1 MLQVKGLV
9 AGYGG
14 NTVLH
19 GVDLE
24 VGEGEIVSL
33 VGPNGAGKSTLFRS
47 IFGMADLKDG
57 DILFQAKSIKGLAPH
72 QVVRRGISYVP
83 QGRNIFPTLTVLEN
97 LEMGSFL
104 REEGLEERLREAFR
118 LFPVLD
124 KRKGQIAGTMSGGE
138 RQMLAIAMA
147 LMPEPRLLLLD
158 EPSLGLAP
166 KYIEKI
172 FQEIKNINGAGRT
185 VLLVEQNA
193 YRALEIADRGY
204 VMEMGRIRLEG
215 TGRELLGNKDVQR
228 LYLGGLS

>member
-1 MLQVKGLV
+1 MLRVKGLV

-24 VGEGEIVSL
+24 VGEGEVVSL

-47 IFGMADLKDG
+47 IFGMADLKEG
-57 DILFQAKSIKGLAPH
+57 DILFQGESLRGLPPH

-104 REEGLEERLREAFR
+104 REEGLEGRLREAFR

-147 LMPEPRLLLLD
+147 LMAEPRLLLLD

-172 FQEIKNINGAGRT
+172 FQEIKNINEAGRT
-185 VLLVEQNA
+185 VLLVEQSA
-193 YRALEIADRGY
+193 YKALEIADRGY

-215 TGRELLGNKDVQR
+215 TGKELLGNRDVQR
-228 LYLGGLS
+228 LYLGGLF